1 MNRRQLCGLLLA
13 TTCAFAFGHVT
24 GAVAAED
31 PSKYPSQP
39 IRVIVPFAPGGAS
52 DFAMRLLQAP
62 MSQALG
68 QQIVIEN
75 RAGAAGNVGM
85 DVASRAAPDG
95 YTIFFGNAGT
105 VCVNPT
111 LYTDLTVQP
120 EKQFVPVSLVTETPS
135 ILIASMKFPPRTLA
149 ETIAYVKA
157 HPGKVN
163 FASAGSGSA
172 DRLLLEKFRKENG
185 LDMVHVPYKGGAGP
199 ATADVLAGHVE
210 LFQLTATPALS
221 HIRSGRIKAL
231 AISTR
236 ERIPALPDVPTFVEL
251 GYPDYVVTTW
261 QGMLVPTGTPA
272 TVIAKIH
279 AAATRVLGDPGVQ
292 AKFAEAG
299 VIARASASP
308 EEFRA
313 YVARETLRWSGLVKE
328 IGATPD

>member
-1 MNRRQLCGLLLA
+1 LCPTA
-13 TTCAFAFGHVT
+13 AFS
-24 GAVAAED
+24 AED

-39 IRVIVPFAPGGAS
+39 VRVIVPFAPGGAS
-52 DFAMRLLQAP
+52 DIAMRIIQPNLAQAF
-62 MSQALG
+62 G

-75 RAGAAGNVGM
+75 RSGAAGNIGM

-111 LYTDLTVQP
+111 LYTDITVKP
-120 EKQFVPVSLVTETPS
+120 EKQFVAVSLVTETPS
-135 ILIASMKFPPRTLA
+135 ILIASMKFPPNTLA

-172 DRLLLEKFRKENG
+172 DRLLLEKFRKELG
-185 LDMVHVPYKGGAGP
+185 LDMNHVPYKGGAGP
-199 ATADVLAGHVE
+199 ATADILAGHVE

-221 HIRSGRIKAL
+221 YIRSGRIKAL
-231 AISTR
+231 AISTKD
-236 ERIPALPDVPTFVEL
+236 RIPALPEVPTFAEL

-272 TVIAKIH
+272 LIITKIH
-279 AAATRVLGDPGVQ
+279 AAVQRVLSDPTIQ
-292 AKFAEAG
+292 ARFAEAG
-299 VIARASASP
+299 VIARASSSP
-308 EEFRA
+308 AEFRA
-313 YVARETLRWSGLVKE
+313 YVERETVRWSSLVKE